1 MAHGTQLNGARLV
14 AIGTTRV
21 VSIAISPMTRSF
33 NDAERLPKPSRNFV
47 VAEMLKKS
55 HFDRLTL
62 FRRQIGQYI
71 SHTRCLI
78 VLLSGVRGA
87 LDGGCIGR
95 GGGCLFSGGDHDS

>member
-1 MAHGTQLNGARLV
+1 
-14 AIGTTRV
+14 
-21 VSIAISPMTRSF
+21 
-33 NDAERLPKPSRNFV
+33 
-47 VAEMLKKS
+47 MLKKS

-95 GGGCLFSGGDHDS
+95 GGGCLFSGGDHDSWTSASRPQSIDDSASRQQPGPTEDASLTWLVTSSTRPDLE